1 MISLKDKESNLY
13 ESQKVWHTCKEKFCY
28 DKNKKIQYEL
38 YKSEIIATT
47 PENLGEL
54 LKIFAI

>member
-1 MISLKDKESNLY
+1 MKVKKYDTHAKKSFVMIKIRKSNM
-13 ESQKVWHTCKEKFCY
+13 SF
-28 DKNKKIQYEL
+28 II
-38 YKSEIIATT
+38 KSEIIATT